1 MTLDV
6 SRRGLIVGLGCVFA
20 APAIVRASS
29 LMKVKPLGRPW
40 AFERLP
46 TRITIQEWIVVDDQV
61 GDDAMGTGTYDNP
74 FRTLAK
80 GVELARPGDTIILNP
95 LTAIDRI
102 F

>member
-1 MTLDV
+1 
-6 SRRGLIVGLGCVFA
+6 
-20 APAIVRASS
+20 
-29 LMKVKPLGRPW
+29 
-40 AFERLP
+40 
-46 TRITIQEWIVVDDQV
+46 
-61 GDDAMGTGTYDNP
+61 MGTGTYDNP